1 MNKLDAF
8 KKLIREE
15 VRKVFKEEIKALL
28 QELKTPTTTQSIPGG
43 YKKAL
48 KETVTAPVQKKFT
61 PPQPTGDPIKDL
73 LAETAT
79 AMTGD
84 EYKTLVSLGSN
95 SAQGFPQMFAQQEE
109 VQVVSSVEDMIAST
123 GPVHDIN
130 QVEID
135 TVPDFSGL
143 MNTLKSKGQI

>member
-15 VRKVFKEEIKALL
+15 IRKVFKEEIKALL
-28 QELKTPTTTQSIPGG
+28 QELKIPTTTQTVSGG

-48 KETVTAPVQKKFT
+48 KETITTPVHKKFT
-61 PPQPTGDPIKDL
+61 PPHLTGDPIKDL
-73 LAETAT
+73 LAETAVS
-79 AMTGD
+79 MTGD
-84 EYKTLVSLGSN
+84 EYKTLVNLGSN

-123 GPVHDIN
+123 GPVYDIN